1 MWEQINIALVEQVRL
16 ADGRAPQP
24 SAASID
30 SQSVKTT
37 EKGGVKGFD
46 GGKLVKGRK
55 RQILVDTM
63 GNLLKV
69 VVSPP
74 TSLKPKARGCCWNAY
89 RFTCGNAS
97 SAFGQMAAIAAIW
110 PTGCMTSM
118 TSFGHCPA
126 F

>member
-46 GGKLVKGRK
+46 GGKLVKNGDLGNEGRK
-55 RQILVDTM
+55 GR
-63 GNLLKV
+63 
-69 VVSPP
+69 P
-74 TSLKPKARGCCWNAY
+74 
-89 RFTCGNAS
+89 
-97 SAFGQMAAIAAIW
+97 
-110 PTGCMTSM
+110 
-118 TSFGHCPA
+118 
-126 F
+126 